1 MREIAGGF
9 LVGKQHG
16 DVVVREPGGFKTAD
30 DLLGLRAGGDETEYG
45 FFGHEFVFRC
55 LRFAS

>member
-1 MREIAGGF
+1 
-9 LVGKQHG
+9 
-16 DVVVREPGGFKTAD
+16 
-30 DLLGLRAGGDETEYG
+30 LLGLRAGGDETEYG